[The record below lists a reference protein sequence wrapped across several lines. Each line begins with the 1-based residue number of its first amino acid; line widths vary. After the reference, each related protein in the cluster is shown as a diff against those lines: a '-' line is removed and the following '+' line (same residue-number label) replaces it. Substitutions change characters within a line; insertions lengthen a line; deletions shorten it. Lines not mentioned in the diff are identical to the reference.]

1 MADTTIRKLLVR
13 LGVEA
18 DTATLAKFDT
28 GLSKIATGAR
38 DLVLAGTAAAATL
51 VGITTTAADAGNAAE
66 KGAQKTATQVEAYQ
80 ELVIAGDRA
89 GLTVEQV
96 EQGLIKQAAA
106 MRQVTEAAGPAYE
119 AYSQLGISAGQ
130 LAGLSPDE
138 ALMLTAEAL
147 AGVADETRRAQL
159 AAQIYGEELG
169 ARMLPLLNQGSAGIA
184 ALRQEARDMGLI
196 ISEEAAAASAE
207 FGDRLADV
215 IDIAKG
221 LRNAF
226 GLVLVPEL
234 SRLLTRFRD
243 WFVLNREI
251 IQQKLEEYAEKIA
264 SGLER
269 AEEVITKVV
278 DRMGGWENVL
288 KLVTAGIT
296 ALVAA
301 WAAFKIGTVIAGIV
315 QVVSAISAMGGAIG
329 PVLIAFGALLPI
341 LQVWGAF
348 ALIID
353 DLLTYFRGGDSVIGR
368 FIDRFREGEGF
379 VGAFARA
386 LESALGFAQEA
397 FPVVSGLFGQV
408 LGIFQQLYQLAQPLI
423 DLLATGFGMVIEGYL
438 MPFTLAL
445 EGIGLLFDALIPKV
459 SQFGALAS
467 SVLSGVSGL
476 LGGGADT
483 SGLAP
488 STPESTVG
496 GGGGSTSNST
506 TTVNNY
512 NGLNTS
518 DIEALNAAAEERA
531 ARSAS
536 EAGTAGV
543 V

>member
-18 DTATLAKFDT
+18 DTKNVAEFDKEIANAVVQLRDMLQAGASAIAEMAKFAQQASRAA
-28 GLSKIATGAR
+28 GATEEAATEIESATESVEGFASASEQ
-38 DLVLAGTAAAATL
+38 AGAAANDVAM
-51 VGITTTAADAGNAAE
+51 GAA
-66 KGAQKTATQVEAYQ
+66 
-80 ELVIAGDRA
+80 
-89 GLTVEQV
+89 
-96 EQGLIKQAAA
+96 
-106 MRQVTEAAGPAYE
+106 TEAAALDDVEVAARGAE
-119 AYSQLGISAGQ
+119 DAIES
-130 LAGLSPDE
+130 LAGSNQAASASFVEGSKRFTEGFEKIEGGANRAIGAAREL
-138 ALMLTAEAL
+138 ALVAAGAVVGLVGLVFTAAEA
-147 AGVADETRRAQL
+147 VRAS
-159 AAQIYGEELG
+159 EELG
-169 ARMLPLLNQGSAGIA
+169 ESFDA
-184 ALRQEARDMGLI
+184 EAV
-196 ISEEAAAASAE
+196 EAANELSD
-207 FGDRLADV
+207 GISGI
-215 IDIAKG
+215 IDFVLS
-221 LRNAF
+221 LRNAV
-226 GLVLVPEL
+226 GLVLLPEIA
-234 SRLLTRFRD
+234 SMVSRFRD
-243 WFVLNREI
+243 WATANKEV
-251 IQQKLEEYAEKIA
+251 IQQRLEEYAERIA
-264 SGLER
+264 DGLER
-269 AEEVITKVV
+269 AEAVIEKVV
-278 DRMGGWENVL
+278 DRMGGWENAL
-288 KLVTAGIT
+288 KLVTAGIA
-296 ALVAA
+296 ALTAA
-301 WAAFKIGTVIAGIV
+301 WAALKIGTVVAGIL
-315 QVVSAISAMGGAIG
+315 QVVQGFAALGASGGTL
-329 PVLIAFGALLPI
+329 LIAFGALLPI

-408 LGIFQQLYQLAQPLI
+408 LSIFEQLYQLAQPLI

-518 DIEALNAAAEERA
+518 DIEALNAAEAERA